1 MGKEWNQ
8 KRWYGH
14 EGLGCHMPFW
24 SNGMLSYSVSIPWDL
39 FLNGLCQLQE
49 KLEES
54 MEICAKSVKS
64 MGLDYFI
71 CILYVKS
78 IELYNWRSLWLWTSI
93 RKGAFQQHGDRLKER
108 LLEKI
113 KKIEMGIQKKMWKYT
128 EMSGNA
134 WKCPIAVDAFDHHW
148 VWRSGRCCSCS
159 CRSKIL
165 PLIFWSHRPIRSGFD
180 GFASLITQNARL
192 NPITKF

>member
-1 MGKEWNQ
+1 MS
-8 KRWYGH
+8 H
-14 EGLGCHMPFW
+14 AFLGQWHVKLQCVH
-24 SNGMLSYSVSIPWDL
+24 SVRC

-49 KLEES
+49 KLEQS

-64 MGLDYFI
+64 MGLDSSGLNYTTEGLFD
-71 CILYVKS
+71 C
-78 IELYNWRSLWLWTSI
+78 ELPCA
-93 RKGAFQQHGDRLKER
+93 GAFQQHGDRLKGR
-108 LLEKI
+108 LLEKN
-113 KKIEMGIQKKMWKYT
+113 KKIKMGIQKKMWKCT
-128 EMSGNA
+128 EMYRNA
-134 WKCPIAVDAFDHHW
+134 WKCPIPVYAFDHQ

-165 PLIFWSHRPIRSGFD
+165 PLIFGSHRRIRSGFD